1 MLRKETEKPMQ
12 RINQDRQIGFPRV
25 ARPDE
30 YGQRTQ
36 IKDLGLDDRPEI
48 GHFEFK

>member
-1 MLRKETEKPMQ
+1 MQ
-12 RINQDRQIGFPRV
+12 RIDQDRQIGFPRV

-36 IKDLGLDDRPEI
+36 IDLGLDDRPEI